1 MYYTKKNSIKSELE
15 RFLNKTVIKKFPEV
29 NHIIVLGTPAKIA
42 FGNFYYN
49 IRVNPTF
56 DGIKKLSSELNKY
69 VSVHPRFAAAFDYI
83 LNTGEFG
90 CEMFKECGRHF
101 IHDIRW
107 FYN

>member
-1 MYYTKKNSIKSELE
+1 MYYTKKNNIECELE
-15 RFLNKTVIKKFPEV
+15 RFLNKTIIKKFPEV
-29 NHIIVLGTPAKIA
+29 NHIVVLGAPAKIS

-56 DGIKKLSSELNKY
+56 DGIKKLGHDTTLE
-69 VSVHPRFAAAFDYI
+69 REIFDYI

>member
-42 FGNFYYN
+42 FGNFYYD
-49 IRVNPTF
+49 IRVNPSF
-56 DGIKKLSSELNKY
+56 YGIKKLGYDTTLE
-69 VSVHPRFAAAFDYI
+69 RQIFDYI